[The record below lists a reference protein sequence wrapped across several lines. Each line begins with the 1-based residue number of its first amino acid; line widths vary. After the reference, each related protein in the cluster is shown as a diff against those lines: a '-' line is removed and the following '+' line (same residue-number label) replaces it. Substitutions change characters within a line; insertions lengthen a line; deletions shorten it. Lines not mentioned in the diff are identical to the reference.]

1 MLHGFFYLFIWPH
14 HVASGILV
22 LQPGIEPEPPAV
34 EAQSPN
40 DWTARE
46 VREVLVTWLLKGKRE
61 GGRFKREGMYVC
73 LWLVHVDVWQKPTPH
88 CKATSL
94 QFKIDKLLKR
104 QTEQRVCETCIL
116 LWTQTAARGQGDNHT
131 QAKSTH
137 PPPPRHLAH
146 LATSTLSPQLR
157 FS

>member
-1 MLHGFFYLFIWPH
+1 MMS
-14 HVASGILV
+14 HVISARSATSSVHAQASHQCMI
-22 LQPGIEPEPPAV
+22 A
-34 EAQSPN
+34 
-40 DWTARE
+40 TARE

-73 LWLVHVDVWQKPTPH
+73 LWLIHVDVWQKPTPH
-88 CKATSL
+88 CKATIL

-137 PPPPRHLAH
+137 PPPPRH
-146 LATSTLSPQLR
+146 STLSHQHT
-157 FS
+157 